1 MKDLDYHIGLA
12 KECIAKDKDKIDL
25 YAEVDK
31 HRLGRWKP
39 SSALANLPWISG
51 KNFSSTAPAD
61 ALDAGART
69 FASLLPKI
77 TVAPLSNEVAEYEDA
92 ERKET
97 ALEWH
102 FKRMNM
108 WGGKTTHWQ
117 ILESAMRYCA
127 VAFETE
133 YLPYVYKGKEKD
145 KRTKALLR
153 GSAFRWTVHHPS
165 TVHAYHSKY
174 GLETVVLAKTVNLM
188 DLENEFGM
196 DVLSELKNKMFSKA
210 PTMEQKM
217 TTLFSFYKS
226 MTWDETCIWVMPNH
240 NMTTVNNQPSKGF
253 ELLHEE
259 HGLNF
264 IPWVIADNEDPI
276 LKNAINT
283 GLLDNLNNLRLM
295 SFSSAVTLVAAS
307 QKLIQTPDGT
317 LRNVHIDNQNPE
329 QPMITDLTTKVT
341 PLPQERPND
350 AIENKVAQATQEVYT
365 TTVAQMLADANKLA
379 GTENFSTANLAFK
392 MAVGALS
399 LAKDVAERAEAMGFY
414 QMFEWIDHAGDVPLI
429 AFRENSKNVQGY
441 SKQAGEEIVI
451 KKGEFDTQYL
461 YIDVKLR
468 EFGSMDEQAKANL
481 AITMVERLGLS
492 RQMVAENDL
501 GIEDYSLHEQKRAAE
516 DLMMA
521 KVQAEAQKIQA
532 EVEMM
537 MQQAQMQMQMQAQQA
552 QMQAQ
557 PPPQPQQQVQDM
569 NASFPLAQGADMR
582 QGGMPAQPMNPME
595 NRESIQG
602 MDAGGTPL

>member
-1 MKDLDYHIGLA
+1 
-12 KECIAKDKDKIDL
+12 
-25 YAEVDK
+25 
-31 HRLGRWKP
+31 
-39 SSALANLPWISG
+39 
-51 KNFSSTAPAD
+51 
-61 ALDAGART
+61 
-69 FASLLPKI
+69 
-77 TVAPLSNEVAEYEDA
+77 
-92 ERKET
+92 
-97 ALEWH
+97 
-102 FKRMNM
+102 M
-108 WGGKTTHWQ
+108 WGGKTTHWK

-133 YLPYVYKGKEKD
+133 YLPYLYKGKDKD

-165 TVHAYHSKY
+165 TVHSYFSKY
-174 GLETVVLAKTVNLM
+174 GLETVVLAKTANLT
-188 DLENEFGM
+188 DLENEFGY
-196 DVLSELKNKMFSKA
+196 DNQGVAEIRSKMFSKA

-217 TTLFSFYKS
+217 NTWFTFYKS
-226 MTWDETCIWVMPNH
+226 TTWDETCVWVTQNH
-240 NMTTVNNQPSKGF
+240 NSMTVNHDPAKGVK
-253 ELLHEE
+253 LLHEE
-259 HGLNF
+259 HGLSF
-264 IPWVIADNEDPI
+264 IPWVIADNEDPL

-295 SFSSAVTLVAAS
+295 SFSAAVTLVATS

-329 QPMITDLTTKVT
+329 QPMITDLTAKVT
-341 PLPQERPND
+341 PLPQDRPND
-350 AIENKVAQATQEVYT
+350 SIENKVAQATQEVYT

-429 AFRENSKNVQGY
+429 AYREKNKTVQDVQ
-441 SKQAGEEIVI
+441 KMAGEEIVI

-481 AITMVERLGLS
+481 AITLVERLGLS
-492 RQMVAENDL
+492 KQLVAENDL
-501 GIEDYSLHEQKRAAE
+501 GIENYSLHEQKRAAE
-516 DLMMA
+516 DLMLA

-537 MQQAQMQMQMQAQQA
+537 VQQAQMQMQMQAQQ
-552 QMQAQ
+552 
-557 PPPQPQQQVQDM
+557 PPPGPQQQVQGM
-569 NASFPLAQGADMR
+569 NASFPMAQGVDMR